1 MELAIVGGL
10 AATSIY
16 YRFTINYRRKRK
28 VIKAWNEL
36 MEELK
41 LYSKKSNY
49 IPQIIE
55 VNFIGN
61 GYILTIHIPTG
72 LSLGEVEKYKE
83 TIENKFKGIVTIEN
97 IKFSSLVKVKVIN
110 KDIGNFKFEPVRALD
125 NQIYLGKKLDGENY
139 LIDINNNPHLLIAGQ
154 TGTGKTYLLASIITN
169 LEYNSS
175 KYIELYLCQTAKQE
189 IGFLANLKSVKFN
202 AKTLGETSF
211 ILDNLVKKIQN
222 RSELFTSNGI
232 RNLSHWNRKFKSRRM
247 KRIYC
252 VIEELSCYMPDES
265 DNEEEKEL
273 KAKCWSNILKIV
285 KLGRSS
291 GIHFIGIVQRS
302 TVSNLGGNGDIKSQM
317 TRVTFRQAS
326 TIDSQN
332 IIGNNMAIDLTE
344 REIVTSTTD
353 GYIQCKAPWIDEDFT
368 ILNKY
373 VPEIVTAKNSLI
385 NKDSLLN
392 KKPIDCS
399 NGVARE
405 LPLYIT
411 KTENKVD
418 ENEIATTKVIKK
430 KIRKGVI
437 RED

>member
-55 VNFIGN
+55 VNFISN

-83 TIENKFKGIVTIEN
+83 AIENKFKGIVTIEN

-385 NKDSLLN
+385 NKDNLLN